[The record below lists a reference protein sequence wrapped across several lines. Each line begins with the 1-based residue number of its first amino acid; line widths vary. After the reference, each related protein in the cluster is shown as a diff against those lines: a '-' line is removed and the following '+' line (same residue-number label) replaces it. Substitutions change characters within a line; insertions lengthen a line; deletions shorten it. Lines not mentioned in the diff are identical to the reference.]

1 MNIERGNCRFRVA
14 STPDGKPGIRLELYY
29 DTVASLRG
37 RLVGFELL
45 RGTTLE
51 EAKRLAD
58 VMNERI
64 VGIEVGTEGE
74 RS

>member
-1 MNIERGNCRFRVA
+1 MTRDNFPSLA
-14 STPDGKPGIRLELYY
+14 FL
-29 DTVASLRG
+29 TVASLRG
-37 RLVGFELL
+37 RVVGFELL
-45 RGTTLE
+45 GGTTLE

-64 VGIEVGTEGE
+64 VGIGVGTEDE